1 MKGKK
6 ILALLSI
13 LMTFSALHADDG
25 AVAAKGPS
33 FQPFIMI
40 LIALVFF
47 YFILWRPEQKRRKA
61 MEQQR
66 GAMKKGDQVTAMGIV
81 GTVDKI
87 KDKTIVLKMV
97 DGSSKIEVLKQAITE
112 VIPSESV
119 ADPKEV
125 IVETHDN
132 K

>member
-1 MKGKK
+1 
-6 ILALLSI
+6 
-13 LMTFSALHADDG
+13 
-25 AVAAKGPS
+25 
-33 FQPFIMI
+33 
-40 LIALVFF
+40 
-47 YFILWRPEQKRRKA
+47 